1 MSLAQGNNTP
11 TRPRIEPGSPDPES
25 DALTTRPVRSPIIMR
40 KQGHMSYLIRHKI
53 TVFCVFQA
61 YQFTEED
68 IAEFK
73 EMFSLFDKERDG
85 TISTRDLGTV
95 MRALGQTP
103 LEFELQ
109 DMVKEVVP
117 DCNGTIHFSEFLTI
131 LTRIMKDANPEEEMR
146 DAFRVFDKD
155 GNGFISAAELKIVM
169 TKLGE
174 KLTDEEAE
182 EMIRGTDVDG
192 DGQINYEEFV
202 KLMYLK

>member
-1 MSLAQGNNTP
+1 
-11 TRPRIEPGSPDPES
+11 
-25 DALTTRPVRSPIIMR
+25 
-40 KQGHMSYLIRHKI
+40 
-53 TVFCVFQA
+53 
-61 YQFTEED
+61 
-68 IAEFK
+68 
-73 EMFSLFDKERDG
+73 MFSLFDKERDG

-117 DCNGTIHFSEFLTI
+117 DCNGTINFSEFLTI

-182 EMIRGTDVDG
+182 EMIRGADVDG

-202 KLMYLK
+202 KLMYLQ